1 MTNLK
6 NRMVLRCVSQRSMV
20 VLSVDEAKMT
30 HLDFQRLRS
39 LGFITL
45 WYRMNGS
52 GQHKGFEGQNDVHV
66 RCDKRGLSEMQ
77 RHQSVNLYI
86 SLLFYC

>member
-1 MTNLK
+1 
-6 NRMVLRCVSQRSMV
+6 MV

-86 SLLFYC
+86 STADKCVGKPTCRREPE